1 MAKLEL
7 TRPLAFFDIESTGIV
22 PQRDRIVEI
31 AVLKL
36 RPDGSSQSNVRRL
49 NPGIPIPPGAT
60 AIHGI
65 TDADVADCPQF
76 ADIAD
81 KLASYLADCDLGG
94 YNVTGFDIPLLEA
107 EFKRAGVDFSF
118 AGRKVV
124 DVYNIFCKLYPRT
137 LSAVYKFFC
146 GKELEGAHGASADT
160 DATLEVLLAQLER
173 HPELPTDVAGLAD
186 FSDQTDPDAIDRT
199 RRFKWSGG
207 EATVNFSKYAGRTL
221 REVSEND
228 PGFLRWIVRSDFPDD
243 VKEIASNAL
252 IGKFPERK

>member
-1 MAKLEL
+1 MAKLQL
-7 TRPLAFFDIESTGIV
+7 TRNLAFFDIESTGVV

-31 AVLKL
+31 AVLML
-36 RPDGSSQSNVRRL
+36 RPDGTSQSNVRRL

-65 TDADVADCPQF
+65 TDADVAECPHF

-81 KLASYLADCDLGG
+81 KLANYLSDCDFGG
-94 YNVTGFDIPLLEA
+94 YNISGFDVPLLEA

-118 AGRKVV
+118 ADRKIV

-137 LSAVYKFFC
+137 LSAAYKFFC

-160 DATLEVLLAQLER
+160 DATLEVLLGQLDR
-173 HPELPTDVAGLAD
+173 HGELPGDVAGLAE

-199 RRFKWSGG
+199 RRFKWSDG
-207 EATVNFSKYAGRTL
+207 EAIVNFGKNAGRTL
-221 REVSEND
+221 RDISESD
-228 PGFLRWIVRSDFPDD
+228 PGFLRWIIRSDFPDD
-243 VKEIASNAL
+243 VKQIASDAL
-252 IGKFPERK
+252 IDKFPERK